1 MSHTEV
7 FQPPDLMS
15 TPDTPGL
22 TPLFPQAKVVDDNG
36 QTVPVGA
43 TGELLIRGY
52 CVMLG
57 YWDDEAKNRETI
69 TPSRW
74 YKTG

>member
-1 MSHTEV
+1 M
-7 FQPPDLMS
+7 
-15 TPDTPGL
+15 
-22 TPLFPQAKVVDDNG
+22 VDDKG
-36 QTVPVGA
+36 QTVPLGA

-57 YWDDEAKNRETI
+57 YWEDEAKNRETI

>member
-1 MSHTEV
+1 MSSHTVTRE
-7 FQPPDLMS
+7 FTNLS
-15 TPDTPGL
+15 
-22 TPLFPQAKVVDDNG
+22 LFPQAKVVDDNG

-57 YWDDEAKNRETI
+57 YWQDEAKNRETI

>member
-1 MSHTEV
+1 M
-7 FQPPDLMS
+7 
-15 TPDTPGL
+15 PDTLGL
-22 TPLFPQAKVVDDNG
+22 TSLRRSLQAKVVDSDG
-36 QTVPVGA
+36 QTVPLGVS
-43 TGELLIRGY
+43 GELLIRGY

-57 YWDDEAKNRETI
+57 YWEDEAKNRETI

>member
-7 FQPPDLMS
+7 FNPLDLMS
-15 TPDTPGL
+15 LSDTPGL
-22 TPLFPQAKVVDDNG
+22 TPLFPQAKVVDDHG

-57 YWDDEAKNRETI
+57 YWEDEAKNRETI